1 MIRHAVNLAYDA
13 LRSCGKTLRRARVA
27 VLGAAEAKTTTIFVK
42 MLEKK
47 GAKISLYD
55 PLLPK
60 NEIANMTRTFKRS
73 LKDAVEG
80 TDCIV
85 ILTKQDRFKRL
96 NLKKL
101 RAVMKM
107 PAAIVDLTGVID
119 PEKVERKGFT
129 YRGIGRG
136 VEKK

>member
-1 MIRHAVNLAYDA
+1 M
-13 LRSCGKTLRRARVA
+13 
-27 VLGAAEAKTTTIFVK
+27 
-42 MLEKK
+42 
-47 GAKISLYD
+47 
-55 PLLPK
+55 
-60 NEIANMTRTFKRS
+60 FKRS

-85 ILTKQDRFKRL
+85 ILTKQNRFKRL

-101 RAVMKM
+101 RAIMKM
-107 PAAIVDLTGVID
+107 PASIVDLTGVID
-119 PEKVERKGFT
+119 PEKVKRKGFT